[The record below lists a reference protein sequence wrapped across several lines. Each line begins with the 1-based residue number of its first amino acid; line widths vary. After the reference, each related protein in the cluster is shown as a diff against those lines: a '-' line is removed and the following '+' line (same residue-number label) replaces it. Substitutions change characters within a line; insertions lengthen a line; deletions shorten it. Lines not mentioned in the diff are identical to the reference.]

1 MKDLVEYLT
10 TKVDGININNPKANA
25 GGVLLKLHLT
35 YREDMETLVLI
46 AIQLMQRLFTREA
59 SDNPAGTTPLT
70 NMSRKLGQFIY
81 RHIGREPVTWKQE
94 LRLGDL
100 FVEAFYNLGYVDITY
115 PRRRDSSHIVE
126 VTHRWGEL
134 RSIPTP
140 KMGITIT
147 STEPHQIHKIMGPV
161 QQNGRPVVKD
171 NFSVDNF
178 DLHSPFVRSIDR
190 LQRQGWKI
198 NEPVFKALKKAKGFT
213 SSSTEKNKAKNL
225 KRISKLIEWKF
236 INSKAELLL
245 DTEFYQYMSA
255 DYRGRIYY
263 DEPFLNYQGS
273 DLARGILLF
282 GKGKVMRQEDTYWL
296 AVHTAT
302 SYNQSYDISE
312 IPDWCEAD
320 YASHL
325 TEEGLESISVDKM
338 TLNDRAQW
346 TQENIQA
353 LITLGK
359 NREFRPEAE
368 KTVTFLACCVELYN
382 YSITDGDYISHLPIP
397 IDGSNNG
404 WQHLGAISKDRKT
417 GELVGLIPTDIQ
429 KDFYVQTAKE
439 LINQTEDDRLIGILD
454 AMPMKHIRKG
464 ISKRGS
470 MTRAYSAGAGKIA
483 ENMYFDCKVEDFHE
497 TYGIKEEDC
506 SSFAKLLIKAIDI
519 VCPGPLSTM
528 AYFQALAAKEIGYTD
543 RITWTT
549 PSGFDVEYTAWKMD
563 NHRCLGT
570 ISGYRRVNHVVHIAS
585 DYPDIRS
592 FMCGISPNFIHSLDA
607 AHMSLVV
614 DEWPNT
620 FGAVH
625 DSFSTHAC
633 DVEDLLTLTKSKF
646 IEMYDVPN
654 FYDYI
659 AEEIVTD
666 HRDLDVEQPTQGE
679 LDIKEIE
686 YSDYFFA

>member
-1 MKDLVEYLT
+1 MV
-10 TKVDGININNPKANA
+10 
-25 GGVLLKLHLT
+25 KLHPT
-35 YREDMETLVLI
+35 YREDMERMFVMAVELI
-46 AIQLMQRLFTREA
+46 TFYFAKTS
-59 SDNPAGTTPLT
+59 SDSPHGTVPLT
-70 NMSRKLGQFIY
+70 NISRKLGQIIY
-81 RHIGREPVTWKQE
+81 NFMHREPVTWRQE

-100 FVEAFYNLGYVDITY
+100 FVEAFYNCGYIDIVY
-115 PRRRDSSHIVE
+115 PKRRDSSHVVE
-126 VTHRWGEL
+126 PTYKWTEL
-134 RSIPTP
+134 RNIPAERRPEILRFT
-140 KMGITIT
+140 TL
-147 STEPHQIHKIMGPV
+147 HKPADIREYNP
-161 QQNGRPVVKD
+161 D
-171 NFSVDNF
+171 E
-178 DLHSPFVRSIDR
+178 RSIVKGGGKYTLHTPFTRAMNR
-190 LQRQGWKI
+190 LQQSSWRI
-198 NEPVFKALKKAKGFT
+198 NEPVFKALSKAKGFT
-213 SSSTEKNKAKNL
+213 STKEEKNKAKEL
-225 KRISKLIEWKF
+225 KRRSKVIEW
-236 INSKAELLL
+236 ELLKVKANQL
-245 DTEFYQYMSA
+245 LGKEFYQEMSA
-255 DYRGRIYY
+255 DYRGRLYY
-263 DEPFLNYQGS
+263 NEPFLNYQGS

-320 YASHL
+320 YISHL

-346 TQENIQA
+346 TQENIQS
-353 LITLGK
+353 LIELGK
-359 NREFRPEAE
+359 KREFRPEAE
-368 KTVTFLACCVELYN
+368 KTVTFLACCIELHN
-382 YSITDGDYISHLPIP
+382 YSIADGDYISHLPIP

-404 WQHLGAISKDRKT
+404 WQHLGAISKDKKT

-439 LINQTEDDRLIGILD
+439 LINQTEDDRLMGILE

-506 SSFAKLLIKAIDI
+506 SDFAKLLIKAIDI

-549 PSGFDVEYTAWKMD
+549 PSGFNVEYTAWKMD
-563 NHRCLGT
+563 NYRYRGT
-570 ISGYRRVNHVVHIAS
+570 ISGYRQVNHVVHIAS